1 MNIELDHV
9 FVCASPS
16 APEAEEFVRF
26 GLREG
31 LRNEHAGQG
40 TSCRRFGF
48 ANTMIELLW
57 VSDPRETQS
66 EATQRTLLW
75 DRWSARAGR
84 ASPFGVCVR
93 PVHPQNAELPFPAWE
108 YRPAYLPDPLVM
120 HIAESGV
127 EEPMWIH
134 LGFLRRAD
142 RERWFTEHPAGIREI
157 TGLSLTTPVLPRPKE
172 WSRAKFSQVERERS
186 RFSKLNSTASVE
198 IRWRTLGRTCR
209 SFFDCDCRPYRGQ
222 LLIVGWSQRV
232 DAVSH
237 PLSADDAR
245 ASTHNLDRSSQNR
258 QECDG
263 RCNPEGQ
270 PEPIEGHGASN
281 ALFGLDGLGYEC
293 RDDEQT
299 EVYAKRNA

>member
-75 DRWSARAGR
+75 DRWSAREGT

-157 TGLSLTTPVLPRPKE
+157 TGLSLTTPVPLRSAASQRMVESKILS
-172 WSRAKFSQVERERS
+172 SRAGAKPLLEIEFDGKPRNQVAD
-186 RFSKLNSTASVE
+186 F
-198 IRWRTLGRTCR
+198 
-209 SFFDCDCRPYRGQ
+209 RPH
-222 LLIVGWSQRV
+222 LPIVFR
-232 DAVSH
+232 
-237 PLSADDAR
+237 L
-245 ASTHNLDRSSQNR
+245 
-258 QECDG
+258 
-263 RCNPEGQ
+263 
-270 PEPIEGHGASN
+270 
-281 ALFGLDGLGYEC
+281 
-293 RDDEQT
+293 
-299 EVYAKRNA
+299 